1 MTRTHARPLSLLLA
15 AWLASACGGSSGPS
29 GGGLRGAA
37 NDPVGDAIH
46 PEGDLVH
53 AAVSAANDT
62 LVLQATF
69 LAANFP
75 DEDLAVVFYLDLDGL
90 GTTGD
95 LAFDPGLGSDY
106 SLVFYK
112 DFPEIGIARFENGA
126 WVTQT
131 TLTSGTDTTGSTVRA
146 RVPLALLGGDD
157 GRMRFKLEA
166 LWWDGLSY
174 NSSDRLTSAGQPAI
188 QVR

>member
-1 MTRTHARPLSLLLA
+1 VTRALARPLSLLLVA
-15 AWLASACGGSSGPS
+15 CFTSACGGSSGPS

-37 NDPVGDAIH
+37 SDAAGDAIY
-46 PEGDLVH
+46 PDGDLVH
-53 AAVSAANDT
+53 AAVSAANDS
-62 LVLQATF
+62 LVLEATF
-69 LAANFP
+69 LPANFP
-75 DEDLAVVFYLDLDGL
+75 DEDLAVAFYLDLDGL

-106 SLVFYK
+106 SVAFYK
-112 DFPEIGIARFENGA
+112 DYPEISIARFENGA

-174 NSSDRLTSAGQPAI
+174 QVSDRLTAAGQPAI